1 MEMTNTNTVEEQQ
14 VTTQPERNGAQS
26 EKTFTQEDVNR
37 IIGERLAKEKAKNDV
52 DFVKREQDLQ
62 QRELAM
68 TAREM
73 LTEKGL
79 PKDLA
84 DILKYSDED
93 SLKIAVDRI
102 LKLQNEELKGFKLIS
117 GGRLP
122 EGNHDSN
129 NTHDFEKAFRLNGKE

>member
-1 MEMTNTNTVEEQQ
+1 MEMTNTNTVEEKQR
-14 VTTQPERNGAQS
+14 TTQPEENG

-37 IIGERLAKEKAKNDV
+37 IVGERLAKDRAKGTADLE
-52 DFVKREQDLQ
+52 KRELELQ
-62 QRELAM
+62 ARELAM
-68 TAREM
+68 TAREI
-73 LTEKGL
+73 LAEKGL

-93 SLKIAVDRI
+93 SLTSAVDRI
-102 LKLQNEELKGFKLIS
+102 LKLKNEELKGFTLIS

>member
-1 MEMTNTNTVEEQQ
+1 MELENTKTAVE
-14 VTTQPERNGAQS
+14 TKPEENG
-26 EKTFTQEDVNR
+26 ERTFTQEDVNR
-37 IIGERLAKEKAKNDV
+37 IVGERLAKEKAKNDV

-102 LKLQNEELKGFKLIS
+102 LKLKNEELKGFTLITNN
-117 GGRLP
+117 RLP
-122 EGNHDSN
+122 EGSHDLDDN
-129 NTHDFEKAFRLNGKE
+129 NRSLEKAFRLNGKD